1 MRKGPEL
8 IELIDAYIPTLVPG
22 QTLQPTGAT
31 TDDPDPDG
39 PTRGHWWE
47 RRLAQYRPAA
57 SFHVVARFALRPSA
71 SARNNASL

>member
-22 QTLQPTGAT
+22 QTLQPVAGTK
-31 TDDPDPDG
+31 DDPAVAG
-39 PTRGHWWE
+39 PTRRHRWG
-47 RRLAQYRPAA
+47 RRLTQYCPE
-57 SFHVVARFALRPSA
+57 SFHVVARFALRPSS